1 MPASSKDKK
10 ASQADNA
17 FKPIEWPDKISV
29 YHKLGTVSKDSFTLD
44 VMGNPLVWLRIL
56 ERN

>member
-44 VMGNPLVWLRIL
+44 VMGNPLVWL
-56 ERN
+56 